1 MSPKTIALA
10 AVSALGVAAALAGE
24 TMTSASTFLHID
36 TAQSPFW
43 RTATNNTV
51 EISVDYPDSATT
63 ASLEV
68 RGAWG
73 YSFSDQNLAEGLY
86 VLTLPKATDARS
98 EDVYELALSF
108 DNGETRTAKFAV
120 VFGVSDG
127 GNGSTRCITPQS
139 SSRWSRVHRRAV
151 LPVPYMADALAVDG
165 KTVETGLNGAAGWY
179 AFGPLAVGETKNVGL
194 SLADEVFSAELYG
207 VIDGFRLQLR

>member
-73 YSFSDQNLAEGLY
+73 LLHLNLILKCGYGYER
-86 VLTLPKATDARS
+86 VD
-98 EDVYELALSF
+98 DVYYREYHDSG
-108 DNGETRTAKFAV
+108 GEE
-120 VFGVSDG
+120 
-127 GNGSTRCITPQS
+127 GNSWRG
-139 SSRWSRVHRRAV
+139 
-151 LPVPYMADALAVDG
+151 Y
-165 KTVETGLNGAAGWY
+165 TVGIY
-179 AFGPLAVGETKNVGL
+179 
-194 SLADEVFSAELYG
+194 
-207 VIDGFRLQLR
+207 R

>member
-51 EISVDYPDSATT
+51 EISVDYPDSATK
-63 ASLEV
+63 ASLDV

-73 YSFSDQNLAEGLY
+73 YSFSDGNVAEGLY
-86 VLTLPKATDARS
+86 VLKLPAATDARS
-98 EDVYELALSF
+98 EDVYELSLTF

-120 VFGVSDG
+120 VFGASDG
-127 GNGSTRCITPQS
+127 KTGSTRCMTSQS
-139 SSRWSRVHRRAV
+139 SFSWSRVRQRAV
-151 LPVPYMADALAVDG
+151 LPVPYLASSLVVDG
-165 KTVETGLNGAAGWY
+165 EPVATGLDGAAGWY
-179 AFGPLAVGETKNVGL
+179 AYGPLAAGETQSVGF
-194 SLADEVFSAELYG
+194 SLGEEAISAQLYG
-207 VIDGFRLQLR
+207 VGDGVKLLLR